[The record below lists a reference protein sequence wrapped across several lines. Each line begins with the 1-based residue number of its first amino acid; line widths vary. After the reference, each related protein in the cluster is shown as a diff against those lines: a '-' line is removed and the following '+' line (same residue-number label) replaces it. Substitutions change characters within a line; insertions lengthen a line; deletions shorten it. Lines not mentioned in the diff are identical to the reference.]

1 MILLTKIL
9 IKKIHHLNFIQLSK
23 IIHLSTNMDAWKDEY
38 NFTNKVS
45 KLSLSKNMFMYHAIC

>member
-9 IKKIHHLNFIQLSK
+9 IKKIHRLNFIQLSK
-23 IIHLSTNMDAWKDEY
+23 IIQLSTNMDAWKDEH

-45 KLSLSKNMFMYHAIC
+45 TLSLSKNMFMYHAIC

>member
-1 MILLTKIL
+1 MTKIL

-23 IIHLSTNMDAWKDEY
+23 IIHLSTNMDTWKDEY

>member
-1 MILLTKIL
+1 MTKIL

-23 IIHLSTNMDAWKDEY
+23 IIQLSTNMDAWKDEH

-45 KLSLSKNMFMYHAIC
+45 TLSLSKNMFMYHAIC

>member
-9 IKKIHHLNFIQLSK
+9 IKKIHRLNFIQLSK
-23 IIHLSTNMDAWKDEY
+23 IIQLSTNMDAWKDEH

-45 KLSLSKNMFMYHAIC
+45 KLSLSKNMFMYRAIC

>member
-9 IKKIHHLNFIQLSK
+9 IKKIHRLNFIQLSK
-23 IIHLSTNMDAWKDEY
+23 IIQLSTNMDAWKDEH

-45 KLSLSKNMFMYHAIC
+45 KLSLSKKMFMYHAIC